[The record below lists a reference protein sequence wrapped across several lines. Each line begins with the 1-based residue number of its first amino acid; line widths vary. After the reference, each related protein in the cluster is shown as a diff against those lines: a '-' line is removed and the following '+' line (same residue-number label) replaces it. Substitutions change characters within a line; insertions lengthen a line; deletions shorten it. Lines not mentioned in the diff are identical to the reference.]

1 VNSLHRVKVLGR
13 EVQVRTTASP
23 EQVREIES
31 FVNSTIT
38 ELQASTNTA
47 DPQVIAI
54 LALLNLAES
63 FLQQSRENHRL
74 NRILRERLSRLML
87 HIDETVKDT

>member
-1 VNSLHRVKVLGR
+1 MNSLHRVKVLGR

>member
-1 VNSLHRVKVLGR
+1 MNSLHRVKVLGR

-31 FVNSTIT
+31 FVNSRIT
-38 ELQASTNTA
+38 ELQASTKTV

-63 FLQQSRENHRL
+63 FLQQSRENYRL
-74 NRILRERLSRLML
+74 NRVLRERLSRLML

>member
-31 FVNSTIT
+31 FVNSTIA
-38 ELQASTNTA
+38 ELQASTKTV

-63 FLQQSRENHRL
+63 FLQQSREHHRL

>member
-31 FVNSTIT
+31 FVNNRIT
-38 ELQASTNTA
+38 ELQASSKTV

-87 HIDETVKDT
+87 HIDETVKVT